1 MSKNHRHY
9 VHLCTG
15 GRRVCSSFMVLMG
28 GGGGG
33 GVNQGWVCNKNR
45 RVTNEFDV
53 DRRLKA
59 RTLFFS
65 YEIAN

>member
-1 MSKNHRHY
+1 MLVFHAFDGW
-9 VHLCTG
+9 V
-15 GRRVCSSFMVLMG
+15 
-28 GGGGG
+28 GGGG

>member
-15 GRRVCSSFMVLMG
+15 GGRVCSSFMVWMVVG
-28 GGGGG
+28 GG
-33 GVNQGWVCNKNR
+33 NQGLVCNKNR
-45 RVTNEFDV
+45 RVTNELEV